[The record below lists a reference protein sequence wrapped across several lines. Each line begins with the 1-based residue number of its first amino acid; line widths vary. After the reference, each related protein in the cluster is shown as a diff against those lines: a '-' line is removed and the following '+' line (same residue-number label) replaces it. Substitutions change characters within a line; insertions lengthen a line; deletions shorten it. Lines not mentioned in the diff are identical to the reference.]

1 MSRGRATSDGGGMS
15 DSGFISNGGGTSSME
30 SELGLTCIYELS
42 YVKSALAAAWLRE
55 ISVGVD
61 LSRF

>member
-1 MSRGRATSDGGGMS
+1 MS